1 MEGWRGLKV
10 AGENPGGT
18 KEHTGVTSMSAHVK
32 YMPVRVRGV
41 EGPGGGQANR
51 LILRVGSGT
60 KRGELQ
66 PARVRRTVP

>member
-1 MEGWRGLKV
+1 MERVKGGW
-10 AGENPGGT
+10 GEPRRN
-18 KEHTGVTSMSAHVK
+18 ERAHCVTSMSVHVK